1 MSYEEWKLKAKEQEG
16 KLAEVAAQ
24 EEARQR
30 ELHDIQGDGCMLL
43 LYTHVVIIRHWFRAE
58 PCMQSLQNLR
68 FTRLESSC

>member
-30 ELHDIQGDGCMLL
+30 ELHDIQADVCILL
-43 LYTHVVIIRHWFRAE
+43 LNSHVVIITHCFRA
-58 PCMQSLQNLR
+58 CNR
-68 FTRLESSC
+68 RRT